1 MNSAPPSEPPSPTE
15 RFDTRGG
22 GQSPPHARIGTH
34 GRRGPWLVWL
44 IPLLAVSI
52 GIWLGVKSVLDRGP
66 MITIEFRSAE
76 GLEAGRTKLKYKE
89 VEIGVVRSIQ
99 LTPDRRGVEV
109 QAELN
114 AGGGLDQLLVTD
126 TRFWVMRPHV
136 GAEGVSGLGT
146 LLSGAYIGMDI
157 GHDKETRRRFQG
169 LEAPPPITTDVP
181 GHRFVLKAKNLGS
194 LNIGSPV
201 YFRRVKVGQVVSFD
215 LDPSGREVS
224 FGIFVEAPYDR
235 FVTSQSRFWN
245 ASGLDI
251 SLGADGV
258 KINTES
264 LVSVVSGGIAFQD
277 LSDSAD
283 AESAAGGD
291 EAGMPTNL
299 DAAHEREA
307 APLKPAPANEVFTLF
322 ANRQQ
327 ALKHPDRNGHDFVLL
342 FSNSVRGLSIG
353 APVDFR
359 GLTIGEVVGISI
371 DHRPGIQ
378 HPVPQVA
385 VTVRV
390 YPHRFSV
397 LVGDGK
403 EDDSVEGERSAINP
417 MVSKGFRAQLRS
429 GNLLTGQLFVALDF
443 FPRTA
448 PARIDWSHSP
458 AVFPTVSGSFD
469 SLQDSL
475 VSIADK
481 LDHLPLQELTQD
493 LRLTLQSANRTLQ
506 HVDALILQVHEQLS
520 PEMQRTLEDAR
531 GTLNRLNQSLDTV
544 DGTLSPQ
551 SPLSQDA
558 RRSLQELGMA
568 AQSLREMA
576 DYLQRHPES
585 ILRGKPEDRKP

>member
-1 MNSAPPSEPPSPTE
+1 
-15 RFDTRGG
+15 
-22 GQSPPHARIGTH
+22 
-34 GRRGPWLVWL
+34 
-44 IPLLAVSI
+44 
-52 GIWLGVKSVLDRGP
+52 

-89 VEIGVVRSIQ
+89 VEIGLVRSIQ

-109 QAELN
+109 QAELKS
-114 AGGGLDQLLVTD
+114 GGDLDKLLVSD

-157 GHDKETRRRFQG
+157 GHDKEPRHRFQG
-169 LEAPPPITTDVP
+169 LESPPPITTDVP
-181 GHRFVLKAKNLGS
+181 GRRFVLKAKNLGS

-215 LDPSGREVS
+215 LDHNGREVS

-245 ASGLDI
+245 ASGLDV
-251 SLGADGV
+251 SLGADGI

-264 LVSVVSGGIAFQD
+264 LISVVSGGIAFQD
-277 LSDSAD
+277 LSDPGD
-283 AESAAGGD
+283 PEGAAGNDDSGPSSHLEGAQNQAD
-291 EAGMPTNL
+291 TPSKAAAQ
-299 DAAHEREA
+299 DA
-307 APLKPAPANEVFTLF
+307 VFSLY

-403 EDDSVEGERSAINP
+403 DDDSVEDEHSAINP
-417 MVSKGFRAQLRS
+417 MVAKGFRAQLRN

-448 PARIDWSHSP
+448 PARIDWSHNP
-458 AVFPTVSGSFD
+458 AIFPTISGSFD

-475 VSIADK
+475 VSIAEKIDR
-481 LDHLPLQELTQD
+481 LPLQELTQD
-493 LRLTLQSANRTLQ
+493 LRQTLQSTNRAIQ
-506 HVDALILQVHEQLS
+506 HVDALVLQVNEQLS

-531 GTLNRLNQSLDTV
+531 GTLNRLNQSLDNV
-544 DGTLSPQ
+544 NGAINPQ
-551 SPLSQDA
+551 GPLTQDT
-558 RRSLQELGMA
+558 RRSLQELGKA

-585 ILRGKPEDRKP
+585 ILRGKPEDPKP